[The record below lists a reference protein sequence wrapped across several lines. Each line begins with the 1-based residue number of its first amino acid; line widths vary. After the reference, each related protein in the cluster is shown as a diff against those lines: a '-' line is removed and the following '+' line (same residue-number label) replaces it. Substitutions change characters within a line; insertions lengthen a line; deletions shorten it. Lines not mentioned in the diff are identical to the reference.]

1 MKLKTP
7 KTCSCGRVHHD
18 VPSVP
23 LFEAEE
29 LTGYYW
35 DCECK
40 STLFAP
46 LAIIVDGH
54 QIAAKLTLLPWGVT
68 PLFLCLLLPGCG
80 GALPGSVDASSG
92 GGTSGS
98 TQGAT
103 SPSGSTQAVSGG
115 HALDAVSACPSGM
128 TMMPAAVGHGAFCV
142 DATRSGPGT
151 VSQATMA
158 CAAQGKTMCTAA
170 ETGVA
175 CTAGI
180 VPQGAWTWT
189 GTPTPLSATS
199 PGQILLLGASGC
211 SDFGPID
218 TAGTRS
224 FPYFCCSR

>member
-7 KTCSCGRVHHD
+7 KTCSCGQVHHE

-40 STLFAP
+40 STMFAP
-46 LAIIVDGH
+46 VAQVQADSAPG
-54 QIAAKLTLLPWGVT
+54 LLPVAI
-68 PLFLCLLLPGCG
+68 LACLLSSACG
-80 GALPGSVDASSG
+80 GALPGSADASSG
-92 GGTSGS
+92 GSTSGS
-98 TQGAT
+98 TQGTT
-103 SPSGSTQAVSGG
+103 SPSGSIQAVSGG